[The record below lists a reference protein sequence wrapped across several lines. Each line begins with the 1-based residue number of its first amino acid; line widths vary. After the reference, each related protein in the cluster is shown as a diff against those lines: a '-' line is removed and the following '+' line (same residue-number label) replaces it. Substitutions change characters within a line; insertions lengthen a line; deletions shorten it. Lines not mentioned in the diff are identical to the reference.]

1 MAEMNTKSGLGTTS
15 GVVSE
20 LSAFLTVRDGHEDE
34 LRAALQRY
42 EERVS
47 RAPREVIQKIGL
59 RGFRHVIYD
68 GGQRVVWSTS
78 FDTDWDP
85 YIDDALELMGWQTF
99 LDFLKHLNEWPAA
112 DYAEGATNAEVK
124 AFLGPSNCSRG
135 S

>member
-1 MAEMNTKSGLGTTS
+1 MSEMNTKSGLGTTS

-20 LSAFLTVRDGHEDE
+20 LTAFLTVRNGHEEE

-42 EERVS
+42 EQRVS

-78 FDTDWDP
+78 FESDWDP

-99 LDFLKHLNEWPAA
+99 LDFLKHLNEWPAEW
-112 DYAEGATNAEVK
+112 DEGAPPT
-124 AFLGPSNCSRG
+124 PT
-135 S
+135 